1 MPGNDQSFDFD
12 AYLCYIFGEENEP
25 EQVGEEELH
34 RPMQAPWPIG
44 SDIGM
49 TVLGRTINTLQRK
62 CDEQFAIHRAKDLE
76 LLGGM
81 IDDPPEEPASPVLIE
96 SLMPHKVW
104 ADDLC
109 DSVKTQAACGFIIAH
124 GGRVNLDPDDVVA
137 RLERILGGVDVPD
150 EVEHRQRDI
159 LRMQVID
166 GICYQARDME
176 MERFR
181 GVVMR
186 AIARCQALLEEAQHP
201 QEPPS
206 ASSSVGGG
214 GSGHLE

>member
-1 MPGNDQSFDFD
+1 
-12 AYLCYIFGEENEP
+12 
-25 EQVGEEELH
+25 
-34 RPMQAPWPIG
+34 MQAPWPIG
-44 SDIGM
+44 SDIGV
-49 TVLGRTINTLQRK
+49 TVLGHTIDILQKR
-62 CDEQFAIHRAKDLE
+62 CDEQFAIHRAEDPG
-76 LLGGM
+76 LLHDM
-81 IDDPPEEPASPVLIE
+81 IDDPPEEPPSPVLIE
-96 SLMPHKVW
+96 SLMPRKEW
-104 ADDLC
+104 AKDLC
-109 DSVKTQAACGFIIAH
+109 DSVKIKAAYGFIISR

-137 RLERILGGVDVPD
+137 RLEHILGGVGVHTK
-150 EVEHRQRDI
+150 VEQSQRDI

-186 AIARCQALLEEAQHP
+186 AIARCQALLEEAQPP

-214 GSGHLE
+214 GSGHSECTAARVLC

>member
-1 MPGNDQSFDFD
+1 MPGNDQSFDVD
-12 AYLCYIFGEENEP
+12 AYLRYIFGEENEP
-25 EQVGEEELH
+25 EQVGEQELH
-34 RPMQAPWPIG
+34 RPVQAPWPIG
-44 SDIGM
+44 SDIGV
-49 TVLGRTINTLQRK
+49 TVLGSTIDILQRR
-62 CDEQFAIHRAKDLE
+62 CDEQFAIHRAKDPE

-81 IDDPPEEPASPVLIE
+81 IDDPPEEPPSPVLIE
-96 SLMPHKVW
+96 SLMPRKEW
-104 ADDLC
+104 AEDLC
-109 DSVKTQAACGFIIAH
+109 DSVKTKAAYGFIIAR

-181 GVVMR
+181 RVVLC
-186 AIARCQALLEEAQHP
+186 AIAR
-201 QEPPS
+201 
-206 ASSSVGGG
+206 
-214 GSGHLE
+214 